1 MSSNFK
7 FSILFPFLSV
17 LLIAL
22 YGGGLGVTFIF
33 LNTIKLSVFGE
44 QMPIAVILL
53 GSSLV
58 FGVPIVA
65 YLLTRNEPT
74 EQ

>member
-22 YGGGLGVTFIF
+22 YGGGLGVTFIL
-33 LNTIKLSVFGE
+33 LNSIKL
-44 QMPIAVILL
+44 
-53 GSSLV
+53 
-58 FGVPIVA
+58 
-65 YLLTRNEPT
+65 
-74 EQ
+74 